1 MRLQTNGALPAGSAD
16 AGLARQA
23 ILRTSL
29 LAEVFGFIEK
39 SLVIAELEAR
49 KLRHDFTDLITRA
62 AQPVIWLLLF
72 GEVFSRARAIP
83 TGEVRYLDFITP
95 GILAQS
101 SMFISIFYGIAIIWE
116 RDMGIVHKFLAS
128 PTPRAALVMG
138 KALSAGIRA
147 LSQAVIVIA
156 VALLLSVKLNTRPLA
171 LIGALV
177 IVLLGSALFSIFSLI
192 VACLVKVRERFMG
205 IGQILSMPLFFTS
218 NALYPI
224 SMMPDWLRV
233 ISRLNPMTYE
243 VDALRTLMLSGQTS
257 GFGLAVDFAVLLTTT
272 VVMVIIGARV
282 YPRIVI

>member
-1 MRLQTNGALPAGSAD
+1 
-16 AGLARQA
+16 
-23 ILRTSL
+23 
-29 LAEVFGFIEK
+29 
-39 SLVIAELEAR
+39 
-49 KLRHDFTDLITRA
+49 
-62 AQPVIWLLLF
+62 
-72 GEVFSRARAIP
+72 
-83 TGEVRYLDFITP
+83 
-95 GILAQS
+95 
-101 SMFISIFYGIAIIWE
+101 
-116 RDMGIVHKFLAS
+116 
-128 PTPRAALVMG
+128 
-138 KALSAGIRA
+138 
-147 LSQAVIVIA
+147 VIVIA

-233 ISRLNPMTYE
+233 ISHLNPMTYE

-257 GFGLAVDFAVLLTTT
+257 GFGLGVDFAVLLTTT
-272 VVMVIIGARV
+272 IVMVIIGARL